1 MAMRKFEYKTVKIE
15 PQGFWGTKLDS
26 DKIDKILNDLGDQ
39 GWELVAMQDLEMNG
53 NSWSFHY
60 TFKREKI

>member
-1 MAMRKFEYKTVKIE
+1 MMKRFEYKTLKIE
-15 PQGFWGTKLDS
+15 PKGFWGTKLDPE
-26 DKIDKILNDLGDQ
+26 KIDEILNDLGNQ
-39 GWELVAMQDLEMNG
+39 GWELVTMQDLEVNG